1 MFGFK
6 KPLRLRLPESFGRGE
21 TIEEE
26 RLPRFLRRPQL
37 DALRKALP
45 MDQEDPPAPLLRA
58 PRWRKRPVVVE
69 AMRYDGGNWGEIV
82 VWSQGVVGVILP
94 TMDETHPRLL
104 VETLEGRME
113 AGRGDWI
120 IRGVAGEFYPCA
132 PAIFAATY
140 EAAE

>member
-1 MFGFK
+1 MMFAFL
-6 KPLRLRLPESFGRGE
+6 KPLRLPASFGQSE
-21 TIEEE
+21 ATI
-26 RLPRFLRRPQL
+26 LPRTLQQLPL
-37 DALRKALP
+37 DAGQQGPATKP
-45 MDQEDPPAPLLRA
+45 KEDFAPSPLRA

-69 AMRYDGGNWGEIV
+69 AMRYDGSNWGEIV

-94 TMDETHPRLL
+94 TMDEAHPGLF